1 MASTSHSTYVLQQLN
16 NQREWGFLCDCCIAI
31 DDIYFQAHK
40 AVLAACS
47 SYFRMFFMNHQH
59 PTAQLNLSNMK
70 ISAECF
76 DLILQ
81 FMYLGKIMTAPTNFE
96 QFKVAMN
103 YLQLYNV
110 PECLED
116 IQDTDSSNLKC
127 SSSASSTQN
136 SKMIFGVRM
145 YEDTLTRN
153 GSEVNRWCTEPP
165 SSTVNTSH
173 NKEPD
178 EEALQL
184 GSFPEQL
191 FDVCKKSTMS
201 KFSNTKDRVS
211 HSRRFGRSFTCDSCG
226 FSFSC
231 EKLLDEHVLTCTN
244 RHSYQNTRFYGIEKI
259 DFSEKDSTSKILSA
273 QTENYKGDTSQA
285 ADDSSSPVSNI
296 TSRKSSIVASETS
309 GEEGSRATERKR
321 IIIKMEPEDN
331 PEDELKDFNI
341 IKVTDKDCNESTDN
355 DELDDEQEEPLYR
368 YYVAE
373 KINEKRRSRKTL
385 KPRLSIDENARKC
398 LKNTRHLNR
407 KAPPVQEDAENAPCE
422 LCGLTI
428 TEEDLSAHYLSK
440 HIENICAC
448 GKCGQILVKGR
459 QLQDHAQTC
468 GEPQDLTINGI
479 RNAEE
484 KMDLEENPEEQSE
497 IRDMMF
503 AEILEDFR
511 DSHFQMN
518 SLPNKQLYK
527 HSACPF
533 RCPNC
538 GQRFETETLVVEH
551 MSNCL
556 EQDLFKNAIM
566 EENERDHRRKHFC
579 NLCGKGF
586 YQRCH
591 LREHYTVHTK
601 EKQFVCQTC
610 GKQFLRERQL
620 RLHNDM
626 HKGMARYVCSICDQG
641 NFRKHDHVRHMI
653 SHLSAG
659 ETICQVCF
667 QIFPNNEQL
676 EQHMDV
682 HLYTCGVCGAKFN
695 LRKDMRSHYN
705 AKHLKRT

>member
-1 MASTSHSTYVLQQLN
+1 MARTSHSNYVLQQLN

-47 SYFRMFFMNHQH
+47 SYFRMFFMNQQH
-59 PTAQLNLSNMK
+59 TTAQLNLSNMK

-81 FMYLGKIMTAPTNFE
+81 FMYLGKILTAPANFE

-116 IQDTDSSNLKC
+116 IQDTDSSSLKC

-145 YEDTLTRN
+145 YEDTVARN
-153 GSEVNRWCTEPP
+153 GSEANRWCTEPP

-173 NKEPD
+173 HKEPD

-184 GSFPEQL
+184 SSFPEQL
-191 FDVCKKSTMS
+191 FDACKKSTVS
-201 KFSNTKDRVS
+201 KFSSTKERVS

-244 RHSYQNTRFYGIEKI
+244 RHPYQNAKYYGIEKM
-259 DFSEKDSTSKILSA
+259 DFSEKDSTSKNLSA
-273 QTENYKGDTSQA
+273 QIDKCKGDPSQA
-285 ADDSSSPVSNI
+285 ADGSLSPVSNV
-296 TSRKSSIVASETS
+296 TSRKSSTVASETS
-309 GEEGSRATERKR
+309 GEEGSRAAERKR
-321 IIIKMEPEDN
+321 IMIKMEPEDS
-331 PEDELKDFNI
+331 PVDEMKEFNV

-355 DELDDEQEEPLYR
+355 DELDDEPEEPLYR
-368 YYVAE
+368 YYEEEVS
-373 KINEKRRSRKTL
+373 EKRRARKTL
-385 KPRLSIDENARKC
+385 KPRLLMNEEERKY
-398 LKNTRHLNR
+398 LKSARHLSR
-407 KAPPVQEDAENAPCE
+407 KISPVQEDTENGPCE

-428 TEEDLSAHYLSK
+428 TEEDLSSHYLSK

-448 GKCGQILVKGR
+448 GKCGQILVKGK

-468 GEPQDLTINGI
+468 GEPQDLTMNGI
-479 RNAEE
+479 RNSEE

-503 AEILEDFR
+503 AEMLEDFR

-518 SLPNKQLYK
+518 SLPKKQLYK
-527 HSACPF
+527 HSTCPF

-538 GQRFETETLVVEH
+538 GQRFETENLVVEH

-556 EQDLFKNAIM
+556 DQDLFKNAIM

-626 HKGMARYVCSICDQG
+626 HKGMASTAVSSVC
-641 NFRKHDHVRHMI
+641 NTTKAM
-653 SHLSAG
+653 SALQSERG
-659 ETICQVCF
+659 GSGQSEEV
-667 QIFPNNEQL
+667 P
-676 EQHMDV
+676 
-682 HLYTCGVCGAKFN
+682 G
-695 LRKDMRSHYN
+695 
-705 AKHLKRT
+705 

>member
-1 MASTSHSTYVLQQLN
+1 MARTSHSNYVLQQLN

-47 SYFRMFFMNHQH
+47 SYFRMFFMNQQH
-59 PTAQLNLSNMK
+59 TTAQLNLSNMK

-81 FMYLGKIMTAPTNFE
+81 FMYLGKILTAPANFE

-116 IQDTDSSNLKC
+116 IQDTDSSSLKC

-145 YEDTLTRN
+145 YEDTLARN
-153 GSEVNRWCTEPP
+153 GSEANRWCTEPP

-173 NKEPD
+173 HKEPD

-184 GSFPEQL
+184 NSFPEQL
-191 FDVCKKSTMS
+191 FDACKKSTVS
-201 KFSNTKDRVS
+201 KFSSTKERVS

-244 RHSYQNTRFYGIEKI
+244 RHPYQNAKYYGIEKM
-259 DFSEKDSTSKILSA
+259 DFSEKDSTSKNLSG
-273 QTENYKGDTSQA
+273 QTDKCKGDLSQA
-285 ADDSSSPVSNI
+285 ADGSLSPVSNV
-296 TSRKSSIVASETS
+296 TSRKSSTVASETS
-309 GEEGSRATERKR
+309 GEEGSRAAERKR
-321 IIIKMEPEDN
+321 IMIKMEPEDS
-331 PEDELKDFNI
+331 PVDEMKEFNV

-355 DELDDEQEEPLYR
+355 DELDDEPEEPLYR
-368 YYVAE
+368 YYEEEVS
-373 KINEKRRSRKTL
+373 EKRRARKTL
-385 KPRLSIDENARKC
+385 KPRLLMNEEERKY
-398 LKNTRHLNR
+398 LKSARHLSR
-407 KAPPVQEDAENAPCE
+407 KISPVQEDTENGPCE

-428 TEEDLSAHYLSK
+428 TEEDLSSHYLSK

-448 GKCGQILVKGR
+448 GKCGQILVKGK

-468 GEPQDLTINGI
+468 GEPQDLTMNGI
-479 RNAEE
+479 RNSEE

-503 AEILEDFR
+503 AEMLEDFR

-518 SLPNKQLYK
+518 SLPKKQLYK

-538 GQRFETETLVVEH
+538 GQRFETENLVVEH

-556 EQDLFKNAIM
+556 DQDLFKNAIM

-626 HKGMARYVCSICDQG
+626 HKGMASTAVSSVCDTTKAMSTLQSERG
-641 NFRKHDHVRHMI
+641 GSGQSEEVP
-653 SHLSAG
+653 G
-659 ETICQVCF
+659 
-667 QIFPNNEQL
+667 
-676 EQHMDV
+676 
-682 HLYTCGVCGAKFN
+682 
-695 LRKDMRSHYN
+695 
-705 AKHLKRT
+705 

>member
-1 MASTSHSTYVLQQLN
+1 MARTSHSNYVLQQLN

-47 SYFRMFFMNHQH
+47 SYFRMFFMSQQH
-59 PTAQLNLSNMK
+59 SIAQLNLSNMK
-70 ISAECF
+70 ITAECF

-81 FMYLGKIMTAPTNFE
+81 FMYLGKIMTAPANFE

-103 YLQLYNV
+103 SLQLYNV

-116 IQDTDSSNLKC
+116 IQDTNSSGLRC

-136 SKMIFGVRM
+136 SKMVFGVRM
-145 YEDTLTRN
+145 YEDTLAKN
-153 GSEVNRWCTEPP
+153 GSEASKWGTEP
-165 SSTVNTSH
+165 SSTVSISQSR
-173 NKEPD
+173 D
-178 EEALQL
+178 VDDEALQL
-184 GSFPEQL
+184 SSFHEQP
-191 FDVCKKSTMS
+191 VESSKRSSMS
-201 KFSNTKDRVS
+201 KLSSTKDRAS
-211 HSRRFGRSFTCDSCG
+211 NSRRFGRSFTCDGCG

-231 EKLLDEHVLTCTN
+231 ERLLDEHIMSCTN
-244 RHSYQNTRFYGIEKI
+244 RHSYQNARYLEAEKSS
-259 DFSEKDSTSKILSA
+259 SEKVSSLKMSSSQLDKYT
-273 QTENYKGDTSQA
+273 GDGSQA
-285 ADDSSSPVSNI
+285 QDGSPSPASNI
-296 TSRKSSIVASETS
+296 TSGKGSTTS
-309 GEEGSRATERKR
+309 LEAQGEQQSRATETKR
-321 IIIKMEPEDN
+321 IIVKMEPDENSVDN
-331 PEDELKDFNI
+331 LREFNI
-341 IKVTDKDCNESTDN
+341 IKVTDGNESTDN
-355 DELDDEQEEPLYR
+355 DDLDDDEQVYR
-368 YYVAE
+368 YYIEEEV
-373 KINEKRRSRKTL
+373 NENRSVRKALL
-385 KPRLSIDENARKC
+385 KPQVPADGDARKYFRSPR
-398 LKNTRHLNR
+398 LLNS
-407 KAPPVQEDAENAPCE
+407 KVSASKEGSENESCE

-428 TEEDLSAHYLSK
+428 TEEDLSSHYLSK

-459 QLQDHAQTC
+459 QLQDHAQNC
-468 GEPQDLTINGI
+468 GEPQDLSTNGL
-479 RNAEE
+479 RNTEE
-484 KMDLEENPEEQSE
+484 KTDLEESPEEQSE
-497 IRDMMF
+497 IREMMYV
-503 AEILEDFR
+503 EMLDELGDG
-511 DSHFQMN
+511 HFQMN
-518 SLPNKQLYK
+518 CLPRNQLYRD
-527 HSACPF
+527 SAFPF

-538 GQRFETETLVVEH
+538 GLRFETESLVVEH
-551 MSNCL
+551 MSSCL